1 LKNFAFI
8 FARGGSKGIPRKN
21 IKSFGGK
28 PLIAHSIEIA
38 KEIEIIDE
46 VFVSTDNNEIKK
58 VAEEF
63 GARIIHRPPGLATD
77 HSPEWLSWKHAIEYL
92 SDEGLFFDTFISL
105 PATSPLRA
113 KIDVTACID
122 KLYSSPSFDLI
133 ISVSKSARNP
143 YFNMIKKNDSGYS
156 ELLIRPKKNIN
167 NRQEAPEVFDMT
179 TVCYAT
185 SPGYIIDSPGLF
197 YGNVGHVLVPK
208 DRAIDI
214 DDPFDFKIAE
224 LIFKNI
230 RNVKE

>member
-1 LKNFAFI
+1 MKNFAFI

>member
-1 LKNFAFI
+1 MKNFAFI

-185 SPGYIIDSPGLF
+185 SPEYIINSPGLF

>member
-185 SPGYIIDSPGLF
+185 SPEYIINSPGLF

>member
-113 KIDVTACID
+113 KIDVTACIN

-133 ISVSKSARNP
+133 ISVSKSARSP

-224 LIFKNI
+224 LIFKDI